1 MGIYSL
7 DNRSLSVRLAEILDI
22 INNRDTDPNTILEQV
37 DILVRILRSTG
48 DVTIHISRDAVISSL
63 RLCVADQRAPIRIA
77 GFRALRHFILSA
89 EDVKRMMEMQI
100 DIFIVM

>member
-1 MGIYSL
+1 MTSHVSKNAI
-7 DNRSLSVRLAEILDI
+7 
-22 INNRDTDPNTILEQV
+22 
-37 DILVRILRSTG
+37 
-48 DVTIHISRDAVISSL
+48 ISSL

-77 GFRALRHFILSA
+77 AFRALRHYILSA